1 MGRERPGEIGQQDG
15 GPAAC
20 TEQQGEMFCRV
31 LAARREE
38 FLVDC
43 VAPR

>member
-15 GPAAC
+15 GPAAY
-20 TEQQGEMFCRV
+20 TEQQGEMFCRALV
-31 LAARREE
+31 ARLEDLLA
-38 FLVDC
+38 DC